1 MANITSVRGFRDILP
16 DETPK
21 WQGIEEK
28 IREIFFNFGIHELRI
43 PVLEKTELF
52 KRGIG
57 EATDIVE
64 KEMYTFLDRG
74 NEYLTMRP
82 EATASVIRAY
92 IEHNIYEKDPIAKL
106 FTIGPMFRR
115 ERPQKGRFRQF
126 HQINVEFLGQED
138 PHIDAELMS
147 MLMHLLSE
155 VGLDSLKLEIN
166 SLGCDK
172 CRPAFRER
180 LTGFLKDKKEDL
192 CEDCRR
198 RLITNPLRIFDCKNE
213 SCQEIISG
221 APVTLDFICG
231 ECKTHFEKVKEYLGT
246 LHVPFIINTRMV
258 RGLDYYTRTAF
269 EITAESLGAQNAVT
283 GGGRYDGLVQMLGGP
298 DISGIGFAIGFDR
311 LISMIPG
318 RDTEY
323 TGRPSIFIAAL
334 GDQAQGFAFSLCN
347 TLRLAGIRAEMDFS
361 NRSLKSQMKRSNKL
375 NCSHTLIIGEKEIEA
390 GTAQLRDMAD
400 GTQKSV
406 DINDVA
412 SIVLGV
418 GGKKFE
424 TLNVEPENCNL

>member
-1 MANITSVRGFRDILP
+1 MAKIISVRGFRDILP

-21 WQGIEEK
+21 WQRIEEK
-28 IREIFFNFGIHELRI
+28 IREIFFNFGIEEIRI

-92 IEHNIYEKDPIAKL
+92 IEHHIYEKDPVAKL

-138 PHIDAELMS
+138 PRIDAELMS
-147 MLMHLLSE
+147 MLMYLLSE
-155 VGLDSLKLEIN
+155 VGLDNLKLEIN

-172 CRPAFRER
+172 CRPAFREKIIN
-180 LTGFLKDKKEDL
+180 FLKNREEDL

-198 RLITNPLRIFDCKNE
+198 RLVTNPLRIFDCKNE

-221 APVTLDFICG
+221 APVVLDFICDQCG
-231 ECKTHFEKVKEYLGT
+231 EHFAKVKEYLEI
-246 LHVPFIINTRMV
+246 LHIPFIINTRMV

-269 EITAESLGAQNAVT
+269 EITTQSLGAQNAVT

-311 LISMIPG
+311 LISMVPDG
-318 RDTEY
+318 NTEHVD
-323 TGRPSIFIAAL
+323 RPNIFIAAL
-334 GDQAQGFAFSLCN
+334 GGAAQDFAFSLCN
-347 TLRLAGIRAEMDFS
+347 TLRLAGIRTEMDFS
-361 NRSLKSQMKRSNKL
+361 DRSLKSQMKRSNKL
-375 NCSHTLIIGEKEIEA
+375 NCSHTLIIGEKEMEEGA
-390 GTAQLRDMAD
+390 AQLRNMGD
-400 GTQKSV
+400 GTQGSV
-406 DINDVA
+406 DRNNTD
-412 SIVLGV
+412 SIVTGV
-418 GGKKFE
+418 SDQGSGSKGVRE
-424 TLNVEPENCNL
+424 

>member
-1 MANITSVRGFRDILP
+1 MAKITSVRGFRDILP

-21 WQGIEEK
+21 WQRIEEK
-28 IREIFFNFGIHELRI
+28 IREIFFNFGIQEIRI
-43 PVLEKTELF
+43 PILEKTELF

-57 EATDIVE
+57 ETTDIVE

-92 IEHNIYEKDPIAKL
+92 IEHHIYEKDPVAKL

-138 PHIDAELMS
+138 PRVDAELMS
-147 MLMHLLSE
+147 MLMCLLSD
-155 VGLDSLKLEIN
+155 VGLGNLKLEIN

-172 CRPAFRER
+172 CRPAFREKV
-180 LTGFLKDKKEDL
+180 TSFLKDKKENL

-198 RLITNPLRIFDCKNE
+198 RLVTNPLRIFDCKNE

-221 APVTLDFICG
+221 APVILDFICD
-231 ECKTHFEKVKEYLGT
+231 ECKMHFEEVKKYLGI
-246 LHVPFIINTRMV
+246 LHIPFIINARMV

-269 EITAESLGAQNAVT
+269 EITTQSLGAQNAVT

-311 LISMIPG
+311 LISMIPDADG
-318 RDTEY
+318 QDA
-323 TGRPSIFIAAL
+323 GRPNIFIAAL
-334 GDQAQGFAFSLCN
+334 GDKAQGFAFSLCN

-361 NRSLKSQMKRSNKL
+361 DRSLKSQMKRSNKL
-375 NCSHTLIIGEKEIEA
+375 SCSHTLIIGEKEMEE
-390 GTAQLRDMAD
+390 GKAQIRNMGD
-400 GTQKSV
+400 GTQETV
-406 DINDVA
+406 DINDSG
-412 SIVLGV
+412 SIV
-418 GGKKFE
+418 KRF
-424 TLNVEPENCNL
+424 TAHS

>member
-1 MANITSVRGFRDILP
+1 MAKITSVRGFRDILP

-21 WQGIEEK
+21 WQHIEEK
-28 IREIFFNFGIHELRI
+28 IREIFFNFGIREIRI
-43 PVLEKTELF
+43 SILEKTELF

-74 NEYLTMRP
+74 NEALTMRP

-92 IEHNIYEKDPIAKL
+92 IEHHIYEKDPVAKL

-138 PHIDAELMS
+138 PRTDAELMS
-147 MLMHLLSE
+147 MLMHLLGE
-155 VGLDSLKLEIN
+155 VGLDNLKLEIN

-172 CRPAFRER
+172 CRPAFREKV
-180 LTGFLKDKKEDL
+180 TGFLKDKKENL

-198 RLITNPLRIFDCKNE
+198 RLVTNPLRIFDCKNE
-213 SCQEIISG
+213 SCRKIISG
-221 APVTLDFICG
+221 APVTLDFICD
-231 ECKTHFEKVKEYLGT
+231 ECKTHFERLKEYLGT
-246 LHVPFIINTRMV
+246 LHVPFVINTKMV

-269 EITAESLGAQNAVT
+269 EITTQSLRAQNAVT

-311 LISMIPG
+311 LISMIP
-318 RDTEY
+318 DTDGQD
-323 TGRPSIFIAAL
+323 TGNPNIFIAAL
-334 GDQAQGFAFSLCN
+334 GNKAQNFAFSLCN

-375 NCSHTLIIGEKEIEA
+375 NCSHTLIIGEKEMEEGA
-390 GTAQLRDMAD
+390 AQIRNMGD
-400 GTQKSV
+400 GTQESV
-406 DINDVA
+406 DINDTG
-412 SIVLGV
+412 SIVEQLTVKG
-418 GGKKFE
+418 
-424 TLNVEPENCNL
+424 NSQSNW

>member
-1 MANITSVRGFRDILP
+1 MAKIISVRGFRDILP

-21 WQGIEEK
+21 WQRIEEK
-28 IREIFFNFGIHELRI
+28 IREIFFNFGIQEIRI

-92 IEHNIYEKDPIAKL
+92 IEHHIYEKDPVAKL

-138 PHIDAELMS
+138 PRIDAELMS
-147 MLMHLLSE
+147 MLMYLLSE
-155 VGLDSLKLEIN
+155 VGLDNLKLEIN

-172 CRPAFRER
+172 CRPAFREKIIN
-180 LTGFLKDKKEDL
+180 FLKNREEDL

-198 RLITNPLRIFDCKNE
+198 RLVTNPLRIFDCKNE
-213 SCQEIISG
+213 SCQKIISG
-221 APVTLDFICG
+221 APVILDFICTQCR
-231 ECKTHFEKVKEYLGT
+231 EHFEKVKGYLEIF
-246 LHVPFIINTRMV
+246 HIPFIINTKMV

-269 EITAESLGAQNAVT
+269 EITTQSLGAQNAVT

-311 LISMIPG
+311 LISMIPDVNG
-318 RDTEY
+318 QDA
-323 TGRPSIFIAAL
+323 GHPNIFIAAL
-334 GDQAQGFAFSLCN
+334 GDKAQEFAFSLCN

-361 NRSLKSQMKRSNKL
+361 DRSLKSQMKRSNKL
-375 NCSHTLIIGEKEIEA
+375 NCSHTLIIGEKEMEE
-390 GTAQLRDMAD
+390 GKAQLRNMGD
-400 GTQKSV
+400 GTQGSV
-406 DINDVA
+406 DINNTD
-412 SIVLGV
+412 SIVERFTV
-418 GGKKFE
+418 YS
-424 TLNVEPENCNL
+424 

>member
-1 MANITSVRGFRDILP
+1 MAKIISVRGFRDILP

-21 WQGIEEK
+21 WQRIEEK
-28 IREIFFNFGIHELRI
+28 IREIFFNFGIEEIRI

-92 IEHNIYEKDPIAKL
+92 IEHHIYEKDPVAKL

-138 PHIDAELMS
+138 PRIDAELMS
-147 MLMHLLSE
+147 MLMYLLSE
-155 VGLDSLKLEIN
+155 VGLDNLKLEIN

-172 CRPAFRER
+172 CRPAFREKIIN
-180 LTGFLKDKKEDL
+180 FLKNREGDL

-198 RLITNPLRIFDCKNE
+198 RLVTNPLRIFDCKNE
-213 SCQEIISG
+213 SCQKIISG
-221 APVTLDFICG
+221 APVILDFICTQCR
-231 ECKTHFEKVKEYLGT
+231 EHFEKVKGYLEIF
-246 LHVPFIINTRMV
+246 HIPFIINTKMV

-269 EITAESLGAQNAVT
+269 EITTQSLGAQNAVT

-311 LISMIPG
+311 LISMIPDVNG
-318 RDTEY
+318 QDA
-323 TGRPSIFIAAL
+323 GHPNIFIAAL
-334 GDQAQGFAFSLCN
+334 GDKAQEFAFSLCN

-361 NRSLKSQMKRSNKL
+361 DRSLKSQMKRSNKL
-375 NCSHTLIIGEKEIEA
+375 NCSHTLIIGEKEMEERK
-390 GTAQLRDMAD
+390 AQLRNMGD
-400 GTQKSV
+400 GTQGSV
-406 DINDVA
+406 DINDTD
-412 SIVLGV
+412 SIVTVVRGQGV
-418 GGKKFE
+418 RE
-424 TLNVEPENCNL
+424 

>member
-1 MANITSVRGFRDILP
+1 MAKITSVRGFRDILP

-21 WQGIEEK
+21 WQRVEEK
-28 IREIFFNFGIHELRI
+28 IREIFFNFGIQEIRI

-92 IEHNIYEKDPIAKL
+92 IEHHIYEKDPVAKL

-138 PHIDAELMS
+138 PRIDAELMS
-147 MLMHLLSE
+147 MLMYLLSE
-155 VGLDSLKLEIN
+155 VGLDNLKLEIN

-172 CRPAFRER
+172 CRPAFREKV
-180 LTGFLKDKKEDL
+180 TAFLKNREEDL

-221 APVTLDFICG
+221 APVILDFICAQCR
-231 ECKTHFEKVKEYLGT
+231 EHFEKVEEYLEI
-246 LHVPFIINTRMV
+246 LHIPFILNTKMV

-269 EITAESLGAQNAVT
+269 EITTQSLGAQNAVT

-311 LISMIPG
+311 LISMIPEK
-318 RDTEY
+318 DTEY
-323 TGRPSIFIAAL
+323 VGRPNIFIAAL
-334 GDQAQGFAFSLCN
+334 GDKAQDFAFSLCN
-347 TLRLAGIRAEMDFS
+347 ELRLADIRAEMDFS
-361 NRSLKSQMKRSNKL
+361 GRSLKSQMKRSNKL
-375 NCSHTLIIGEKEIEA
+375 NCSHTLIIGEKEMEE
-390 GTAQLRDMAD
+390 GSAQLRNMGD
-400 GTQKSV
+400 GTQESV
-406 DINDVA
+406 DINDIGNIIERFTVH
-412 SIVLGV
+412 S
-418 GGKKFE
+418 
-424 TLNVEPENCNL
+424 

>member
-1 MANITSVRGFRDILP
+1 
-16 DETPK
+16 
-21 WQGIEEK
+21 
-28 IREIFFNFGIHELRI
+28 
-43 PVLEKTELF
+43 LEKTELF

-92 IEHNIYEKDPIAKL
+92 IEHHIYEKDPVAKL

-138 PHIDAELMS
+138 PRIDAELMS
-147 MLMHLLSE
+147 MLMYFLSE
-155 VGLDSLKLEIN
+155 VGLDNLKLEIN

-172 CRPAFRER
+172 CRPAFREKIIS
-180 LTGFLKDKKEDL
+180 FLRNREDKL

-198 RLITNPLRIFDCKNE
+198 RLVTNPLRIFDCKNE

-221 APVTLDFICG
+221 APVILDFICASCG
-231 ECKTHFEKVKEYLGT
+231 EHFDKVKEHIEILGVSYT
-246 LHVPFIINTRMV
+246 INKRMV

-269 EITAESLGAQNAVT
+269 EITTQSLGAQNAVT

-298 DISGIGFAIGFDR
+298 DISGDR
-311 LISMIPG
+311 L
-318 RDTEY
+318 RDRV
-323 TGRPSIFIAAL
+323 RPAY
-334 GDQAQGFAFSLCN
+334 
-347 TLRLAGIRAEMDFS
+347 
-361 NRSLKSQMKRSNKL
+361 
-375 NCSHTLIIGEKEIEA
+375 
-390 GTAQLRDMAD
+390 
-400 GTQKSV
+400 
-406 DINDVA
+406 
-412 SIVLGV
+412 
-418 GGKKFE
+418 
-424 TLNVEPENCNL
+424 LNVTRHGRARRRTPEYLHRRSWRQGSGTRFFPLQYAQACRHQGGDGLL

>member
-1 MANITSVRGFRDILP
+1 MAKITSVRGFRDILP
-16 DETPK
+16 DEAIK
-21 WQGIEEK
+21 WQRIEEK
-28 IREIFFNFGIHELRI
+28 IREIFFNFGIREIRI
-43 PVLEKTELF
+43 PILEKTELF

-92 IEHNIYEKDPIAKL
+92 IEHHIYEKDPVAKL

-138 PHIDAELMS
+138 PRIDAELIS
-147 MLMHLLSE
+147 MLMYLLSE
-155 VGLDSLKLEIN
+155 VGLDNLNLEIN

-172 CRPAFRER
+172 CRPAFREKIID
-180 LTGFLKDKKEDL
+180 FLKDRDDKL

-198 RLITNPLRIFDCKNE
+198 RLVTNPLRIFDCKNE

-221 APVTLDFICG
+221 APVILDFICAQCG
-231 ECKTHFEKVKEYLGT
+231 EHFEKVKEYLGIF
-246 LHVPFIINTRMV
+246 HIPFILNTKMV

-269 EITAESLGAQNAVT
+269 EITTQSLGAQNAVT

-311 LISMIPG
+311 LISMIPE
-318 RDTEY
+318 RDTKY
-323 TGRPSIFIAAL
+323 VDRPNIFIAAL
-334 GDQAQGFAFSLCN
+334 GDKAQGFAFSLCN
-347 TLRLAGIRAEMDFS
+347 ELRLAGIRAEMDFS
-361 NRSLKSQMKRSNKL
+361 DRSLKSQMKRSNKL
-375 NCSHTLIIGEKEIEA
+375 NCSHTLIIGEKEMEEGA
-390 GTAQLRDMAD
+390 AQLRNMGD
-400 GTQKSV
+400 GTQESV
-406 DINDVA
+406 DINDSG
-412 SIVLGV
+412 SIVERFTV
-418 GGKKFE
+418 HS
-424 TLNVEPENCNL
+424 

>member
-1 MANITSVRGFRDILP
+1 MAKITSVRGFRDILP

-21 WQGIEEK
+21 WQRVEEK
-28 IREIFFNFGIHELRI
+28 IREIFFNFGIQEIRI
-43 PVLEKTELF
+43 PILEKTELF

-92 IEHNIYEKDPIAKL
+92 IEHHIYEKDPVAKL

-138 PHIDAELMS
+138 PRIDAELMS
-147 MLMHLLSE
+147 MLMYFLSE
-155 VGLDSLKLEIN
+155 VGLDNLKLEIN

-172 CRPAFRER
+172 CRPAFREKIIS
-180 LTGFLKDKKEDL
+180 FLRNREDKL

-198 RLITNPLRIFDCKNE
+198 RLVTNPLRIFDCKNE

-221 APVTLDFICG
+221 APVILDFICASCG
-231 ECKTHFEKVKEYLGT
+231 EHFDKVKEHIEILGVSYT
-246 LHVPFIINTRMV
+246 INKRMV

-269 EITAESLGAQNAVT
+269 EITTQSLGAQNAVT

-311 LISMIPG
+311 LISMLP
-318 RDTEY
+318 DTDGQDAE
-323 TGRPSIFIAAL
+323 RPNIFIAAL
-334 GDQAQGFAFSLCN
+334 GDKAQGLAFSLCN
-347 TLRLAGIRAEMDFS
+347 TLRLAGIRADMDFS
-361 NRSLKSQMKRSNKL
+361 NKSLKSQMKRSNKL
-375 NCSHTLIIGEKEIEA
+375 SCSHTLIIGEKEMEE
-390 GTAQLRDMAD
+390 GKAQLRNMGD
-400 GTQKSV
+400 GTQESV
-406 DINDVA
+406 DVNDPG
-412 SIVLGV
+412 SIVKGV
-418 GGKKFE
+418 RSQE
-424 TLNVEPENCNL
+424 ITD

>member
-1 MANITSVRGFRDILP
+1 MAKIISVRGFRDILP

-21 WQGIEEK
+21 WQRIEEK
-28 IREIFFNFGIHELRI
+28 IREIFFNFGIQEIRI

-92 IEHNIYEKDPIAKL
+92 IEHHIYEKDPVAKL

-138 PHIDAELMS
+138 PRIDAELMS
-147 MLMHLLSE
+147 MLMYLLSE
-155 VGLDSLKLEIN
+155 VGLDNLKLEIN

-172 CRPAFRER
+172 CRPAFREKIIN
-180 LTGFLKDKKEDL
+180 FLKNREEDL

-198 RLITNPLRIFDCKNE
+198 RLVTNPLRIFDCKNE
-213 SCQEIISG
+213 SCQKIISG
-221 APVTLDFICG
+221 APVILDFICTQCR
-231 ECKTHFEKVKEYLGT
+231 EHFEKVKGYLEIF
-246 LHVPFIINTRMV
+246 HIPFIINTKMV

-269 EITAESLGAQNAVT
+269 EITTQSLGAQNAVT

-311 LISMIPG
+311 LISMIPDVNG
-318 RDTEY
+318 QDA
-323 TGRPSIFIAAL
+323 GHPNIFIAAL
-334 GDQAQGFAFSLCN
+334 GDKAQEFAFSLCN

-361 NRSLKSQMKRSNKL
+361 DRSLKSQMKRSNKL
-375 NCSHTLIIGEKEIEA
+375 NCSHTLIIGEKEMEEGA
-390 GTAQLRDMAD
+390 AQLRNMGD
-400 GTQKSV
+400 GTQGSV
-406 DINDVA
+406 DINNTD
-412 SIVLGV
+412 SIVERFTV
-418 GGKKFE
+418 YS
-424 TLNVEPENCNL
+424 

>member
-1 MANITSVRGFRDILP
+1 MAKITSVRGFRDILP

-21 WQGIEEK
+21 WQRIEEK
-28 IREIFFNFGIHELRI
+28 IREIFFNFGIEEIRI

-92 IEHNIYEKDPIAKL
+92 IEHHIYEKDPVAKL

-138 PHIDAELMS
+138 PRIDAELMS
-147 MLMHLLSE
+147 MLMYLLSE
-155 VGLDSLKLEIN
+155 VGLDNLKLEIN

-172 CRPAFRER
+172 CRPAFREKIIN
-180 LTGFLKDKKEDL
+180 FLKNREEDL

-198 RLITNPLRIFDCKNE
+198 RLVTNPLRIFDCKNE
-213 SCQEIISG
+213 SCQKIISG
-221 APVTLDFICG
+221 APVILDFICTQCR
-231 ECKTHFEKVKEYLGT
+231 EHFEKVKGYLEIF
-246 LHVPFIINTRMV
+246 HIPFIINTKMV

-269 EITAESLGAQNAVT
+269 EITTQSLGAQNAVT

-311 LISMIPG
+311 LISMIPDVNG
-318 RDTEY
+318 QDA
-323 TGRPSIFIAAL
+323 GHPNIFIAAL
-334 GDQAQGFAFSLCN
+334 GDKAQEFAFSLCN

-361 NRSLKSQMKRSNKL
+361 DRSLKSQMKRSNKL
-375 NCSHTLIIGEKEIEA
+375 NCSHTLIIGEKEMEE
-390 GTAQLRDMAD
+390 GKAQLRNMGD
-400 GTQKSV
+400 GTQGSV
-406 DINDVA
+406 DINNTD
-412 SIVLGV
+412 SIVERFTV
-418 GGKKFE
+418 YS
-424 TLNVEPENCNL
+424 

>member
-1 MANITSVRGFRDILP
+1 MAKITSVRGFRDILP

-21 WQGIEEK
+21 WQRVEEK
-28 IREIFFNFGIHELRI
+28 IREIFFNFGIQEIRI
-43 PVLEKTELF
+43 PILEKTELF

-57 EATDIVE
+57 ETTDIVE

-92 IEHNIYEKDPIAKL
+92 IEHHIYEKDPVAKL

-138 PHIDAELMS
+138 PRIDAELMS

-155 VGLDSLKLEIN
+155 VGLGNLKLEIN

-172 CRPAFRER
+172 CRPAFREKV
-180 LTGFLKDKKEDL
+180 TSFLKDKKENL

-198 RLITNPLRIFDCKNE
+198 RLVTNPLRIFDCKNE
-213 SCQEIISG
+213 SCQEIILG
-221 APVTLDFICG
+221 APVILDFICAQCG
-231 ECKTHFEKVKEYLGT
+231 RHFEEVKKYLGI
-246 LHVPFIINTRMV
+246 LHIPFIINSKMV

-269 EITAESLGAQNAVT
+269 EITTQSLGAQNAVT

-311 LISMIPG
+311 LISMIPDADG
-318 RDTEY
+318 QDA
-323 TGRPSIFIAAL
+323 GRPNIFIAAL
-334 GDQAQGFAFSLCN
+334 GDKAQGFSFSLCSE
-347 TLRLAGIRAEMDFS
+347 LRLAGIRAEMDFS
-361 NRSLKSQMKRSNKL
+361 DRSLKSQMKRSNKL
-375 NCSHTLIIGEKEIEA
+375 NCSHTLIIGEKEMEE
-390 GTAQLRDMAD
+390 GKAQLRNMGD
-400 GTQKSV
+400 GTQETV
-406 DINDVA
+406 DINDTD
-412 SIVLGV
+412 SIVTGV
-418 GGKKFE
+418 SD
-424 TLNVEPENCNL
+424 

>member
-1 MANITSVRGFRDILP
+1 MAKITSVRGFRDILP

-21 WQGIEEK
+21 WQRVEEK
-28 IREIFFNFGIHELRI
+28 IREIFFNFGIQEIRT

-92 IEHNIYEKDPIAKL
+92 IEHHIYEKDPVAKL

-138 PHIDAELMS
+138 PRIDAELMS
-147 MLMHLLSE
+147 MLMYLLSE
-155 VGLDSLKLEIN
+155 VGLAKLKLEIN

-172 CRPAFRER
+172 CRPAFREKV
-180 LTGFLKDKKEDL
+180 TGFLKNREEDL

-198 RLITNPLRIFDCKNE
+198 RLVTNPLRIFDCKNE

-221 APVTLDFICG
+221 APVILDFICV
-231 ECKTHFEKVKEYLGT
+231 ECKQHFEKVKEHLGI
-246 LHVPFIINTRMV
+246 LHIPFIINTKMV

-269 EITAESLGAQNAVT
+269 EITTQSLGAQNAVT

-298 DISGIGFAIGFDR
+298 NISGIGFAIGFDR
-311 LISMIPG
+311 LISMIPDADG
-318 RDTEY
+318 QDAK
-323 TGRPSIFIAAL
+323 RPNIFIAAL
-334 GDQAQGFAFSLCN
+334 GDKAQSFAFSLCN

-375 NCSHTLIIGEKEIEA
+375 NCSHTLIIGEKEMEKGA
-390 GTAQLRDMAD
+390 AQLRNMGD
-400 GTQKSV
+400 GTQESV
-406 DINDVA
+406 DINDSD
-412 SIVLGV
+412 SIVEQFTV
-418 GGKKFE
+418 KPV
-424 TLNVEPENCNL
+424 TVNREP

>member
-1 MANITSVRGFRDILP
+1 MAKITSVRGFRDILP

-21 WQGIEEK
+21 WQRIEEK
-28 IREIFFNFGIHELRI
+28 IREIFFNFGIQEIRI
-43 PVLEKTELF
+43 PILEKTELF

-57 EATDIVE
+57 ETTDIVE

-92 IEHNIYEKDPIAKL
+92 IEHHIYEKDPVAKL

-126 HQINVEFLGQED
+126 HQINVEFLGQET
-138 PHIDAELMS
+138 PRIDAELMS

-155 VGLDSLKLEIN
+155 IGLGNLKLEIN

-172 CRPAFRER
+172 CRPAFREKV
-180 LTGFLKDKKEDL
+180 TSFLEDKKENL

-198 RLITNPLRIFDCKNE
+198 RLVTNPLRIFDCKNE
-213 SCQEIISG
+213 SCQEIISA
-221 APVTLDFICG
+221 APVILDFICAQCG
-231 ECKTHFEKVKEYLGT
+231 GHFEEVKKYLGI
-246 LHVPFIINTRMV
+246 LHIPFIINSRMV

-269 EITAESLGAQNAVT
+269 EITTQSLGAQNAVT

-311 LISMIPG
+311 LISMIPDADG
-318 RDTEY
+318 QDA
-323 TGRPSIFIAAL
+323 GRPNIFIAAL
-334 GDQAQGFAFSLCN
+334 GDKAQGFAFSLCN
-347 TLRLAGIRAEMDFS
+347 ELRLAGIRAEMDFS
-361 NRSLKSQMKRSNKL
+361 DRSLKSQMKRSNKL
-375 NCSHTLIIGEKEIEA
+375 SCSHTLIIGEKEMEE
-390 GTAQLRDMAD
+390 GKAQLRNMGD
-400 GTQKSV
+400 GTQETV
-406 DINDVA
+406 DINDTD
-412 SIVLGV
+412 SIVTVVSG
-418 GGKKFE
+418 
-424 TLNVEPENCNL
+424 

>member
-1 MANITSVRGFRDILP
+1 MAKITSVRGFRDILP

-21 WQGIEEK
+21 WQHIEEK
-28 IREIFFNFGIHELRI
+28 IREIFFNFGIQEIRI

-92 IEHNIYEKDPIAKL
+92 IEHHIYEKDPVAKL

-138 PHIDAELMS
+138 PRIDAELMS
-147 MLMHLLSE
+147 MLMYLLSE
-155 VGLDSLKLEIN
+155 VGLDNLKLEIN

-172 CRPAFRER
+172 CRPAFREKV
-180 LTGFLKDKKEDL
+180 TNFLKNRAENL

-198 RLITNPLRIFDCKNE
+198 RLVTNPLRIFDCKNE

-221 APVTLDFICG
+221 APVILDFICAQCR
-231 ECKTHFEKVKEYLGT
+231 EHFEKVKEYLGIF
-246 LHVPFIINTRMV
+246 HIPFIINMKMV

-269 EITAESLGAQNAVT
+269 EITTQSLGAQNAVT

-311 LISMIPG
+311 LISMIPE
-318 RDTEY
+318 RETEY
-323 TGRPSIFIAAL
+323 VNRPNIFIAAL
-334 GDQAQGFAFSLCN
+334 GDNAQGFAFSLCN
-347 TLRLAGIRAEMDFS
+347 KLRLAGIRAEMDFS

-375 NCSHTLIIGEKEIEA
+375 NCSHTLIIGEKELAEGA
-390 GTAQLRDMAD
+390 GQLRNMGD
-400 GTQKSV
+400 GTQESV
-406 DINDVA
+406 DINDTD
-412 SIVLGV
+412 SIIEGTESRV
-418 GGKKFE
+418 
-424 TLNVEPENCNL
+424 

>member
-1 MANITSVRGFRDILP
+1 MAKITSVRGFRDILP

-21 WQGIEEK
+21 WQGVEEK
-28 IREIFFNFGIHELRI
+28 IRKTFSKFGVREIRI

-92 IEHNIYEKDPIAKL
+92 IEHHIYEKDPVAKL

-138 PHIDAELMS
+138 PRIDAELMF
-147 MLMHLLSE
+147 MLMCLLRE
-155 VGLDSLKLEIN
+155 AGIDNLKLEIN
-166 SLGCDK
+166 SLGCDT
-172 CRPAFRER
+172 CRPAFREKIIN
-180 LTGFLKDKKEDL
+180 FLKDREQDL
-192 CEDCRR
+192 CDDCRR
-198 RLITNPLRIFDCKNE
+198 RLLTNPLRIFDCKNE
-213 SCQEIISG
+213 SCREIIAE
-221 APVTLDFICG
+221 APVVMDFICG
-231 ECKTHFEKVKEYLGT
+231 RCAEHFGKVQEYLE
-246 LHVPFIINTRMV
+246 LLRIPFTVNTKMV

-269 EITAESLGAQNAVT
+269 EVTTQSLGAQNAVT

-311 LISMIPG
+311 LISMIPDE
-318 RDTEY
+318 DTSY
-323 TGRPSIFIAAL
+323 IDRPDIFIAAL
-334 GDQAQGFAFSLCN
+334 GDKAQCFAFSLCN
-347 TLRLAGIRAEMDFS
+347 TLRMAGVRTEMDFS
-361 NRSLKSQMKRSNKL
+361 NRGLKSQMKRSNKL
-375 NCSHTLIIGEKEIEA
+375 DCLHTLIIGEKEMEEGI
-390 GTAQLRDMAD
+390 AQLRNMSD
-400 GTQKSV
+400 GTQEPV
-406 DINDVA
+406 DINDA
-412 SIVLGV
+412 EGIIKRIRLS
-418 GGKKFE
+418 
-424 TLNVEPENCNL
+424 

>member
-1 MANITSVRGFRDILP
+1 MAKITSVRGFRDILP

-21 WQGIEEK
+21 WQRVEEK
-28 IREIFFNFGIHELRI
+28 IRAIFFSFGIREIRI

-92 IEHNIYEKDPIAKL
+92 IEHHLYEKDPVAKL

-138 PHIDAELMS
+138 PRTDAELIA
-147 MLMHLLSE
+147 MLMFLLGE
-155 VGLDSLKLEIN
+155 LGLEELKLEIN
-166 SLGCDK
+166 SLGCDT
-172 CRPAFRER
+172 CRPAFREKVIA
-180 LTGFLKDKKEDL
+180 FLEDRQDEL

-198 RLITNPLRIFDCKNE
+198 RLGTNPLRIFDCKNE
-213 SCQEIISG
+213 SCQETISG
-221 APVTLDFICG
+221 APVILDFICA
-231 ECKTHFEKVKEYLGT
+231 ECKGHFERVMALLDTLG
-246 LHVPFIINTRMV
+246 VPSVINRRMV

-269 EITAESLGAQNAVT
+269 EITTRALGAQNAVT

-298 DISGIGFAIGFDR
+298 AISGIGFAIGFDR
-311 LISMIPG
+311 LISMLPDG
-318 RDTEY
+318 DGESA
-323 TGRPSIFIAAL
+323 GRPNIFIAAL
-334 GDQAQGFAFSLCN
+334 GETAQGHAFSLCN
-347 TLRLAGIRAEMDFS
+347 AFRRAGIRAEMDFAD
-361 NRSLKSQMKRSNKL
+361 RSLKSQMKRANKFGS
-375 NCSHTLIIGEKEIEA
+375 SHTLIIGEKEMEE
-390 GTAQLRDMAD
+390 GTAQLRDMLD
-400 GTQKSV
+400 GTQEPV
-406 DINDVA
+406 DIRDAGALIRKVT
-412 SIVLGV
+412 G
-418 GGKKFE
+418 
-424 TLNVEPENCNL
+424 

>member
-1 MANITSVRGFRDILP
+1 MAKITSVRGFRDILP

-21 WQGIEEK
+21 WQRIEEK
-28 IREIFFNFGIHELRI
+28 IREIFFNFGIQEIRI

-92 IEHNIYEKDPIAKL
+92 IEHHIYEKDPVAKL

-138 PHIDAELMS
+138 PRIDAELMS
-147 MLMHLLSE
+147 MLMYLLSE
-155 VGLDSLKLEIN
+155 VGLDNLKLEIN

-172 CRPAFRER
+172 CRPAFREKIIN
-180 LTGFLKDKKEDL
+180 FLKNREEDL

-198 RLITNPLRIFDCKNE
+198 RLVTNPLRIFDCKNE
-213 SCQEIISG
+213 SCQKIISG
-221 APVTLDFICG
+221 APVILDFICTQCR
-231 ECKTHFEKVKEYLGT
+231 EHFEKVKGYLEIF
-246 LHVPFIINTRMV
+246 HIPFIINTKMV

-269 EITAESLGAQNAVT
+269 EITTQSLGAQNAVT

-311 LISMIPG
+311 LISMIPDANG
-318 RDTEY
+318 QDA
-323 TGRPSIFIAAL
+323 GHPNIFIAAL
-334 GDQAQGFAFSLCN
+334 GDKAQEFAFSLCN
-347 TLRLAGIRAEMDFS
+347 TLRFAGIRAEMDFS
-361 NRSLKSQMKRSNKL
+361 DRSLKSQMKRSNKL
-375 NCSHTLIIGEKEIEA
+375 NCSHTLIIGEKEMEE
-390 GTAQLRDMAD
+390 GKAQLRNMGD
-400 GTQKSV
+400 GTQGSV
-406 DINDVA
+406 DINNTD
-412 SIVLGV
+412 SIVERFTV
-418 GGKKFE
+418 YS
-424 TLNVEPENCNL
+424 